1 MNEKNDILLIN
12 REDSFLETTCD
23 SLKKAGYSVI
33 TAMNMR
39 GALTALQSDSVK
51 LIICDN
57 ALQDIS
63 GYDFLRYIKNDPIR
77 EAIPFV
83 FFVPVNDQGHA
94 FKAFELG
101 AKDFLVYPMD
111 GKDFTNRINNIMSP
125 SEDPDEPPAKDVPQ
139 KKDLP
144 EKDVSTK
151 KKYGTMELE
160 LDDQRQGD
168 RVQPLP
174 HLNVEVSRDGMLWM
188 PGKIGDFS
196 EEGMFLE
203 TSLLGKPGASLQIRI
218 SMANNQY
225 IINGEIKHLSFGSNN
240 QSAGIGVEIENTKE
254 WQVAYSYLR
263 SIIGSGGEQAEEGIV
278 ASGVVSSGQ
287 IEETVMMTREDYA
300 TVLSNP
306 PEDES
311 VEEEQSLDSK
321 FYKSLI
327 GKQLDNYKALSFI
340 GAGNMGGVFKGWD
353 MSLER
358 EVALKIISYD
368 LSSQEKFREMFIKE
382 ARFISKL
389 DHPNIAHIYY
399 IGNTND
405 ILFYA
410 MEFINGQ
417 TFLDFIQKGKNLNTL
432 KGLGYFI
439 TTCEALEFVS
449 KQNIIHR
456 DIKPENIMI
465 NDKGDLK
472 IVDFGVAQVVDANK
486 GEAKHEGIVG
496 SPLYISPDCIEGISL
511 DHRSDI
517 YSLGATFYH
526 AFTGS
531 PPYEGDNYE
540 EVLMNHLNGNLTPLK
555 ERNPKI
561 SNALGSIVQK
571 MMSRNPDDRYQTYPE
586 IIEDLQALRNRA
598 LKFQRLKNA
607 TLIFKVKDKKVLT
620 PKPA

>member
-1 MNEKNDILLIN
+1 DILLIN
-12 REDSFLETTCD
+12 REDGFLETTRD
-23 SLKKAGYSVI
+23 LLRKAGYSVI
-33 TAMNMR
+33 TAMDMR
-39 GALTALQSDSVK
+39 GALTALQSDAVK

-57 ALQDIS
+57 ALQDVS
-63 GYDFLRYIKNDPIR
+63 GYDFLRYIKNDPLR
-77 EAIPFV
+77 DAIPFV

-111 GKDFTNRINNIMSP
+111 GKDFTNRIRDIITPPEQP
-125 SEDPDEPPAKDVPQ
+125 SETPEEGPK
-139 KKDLP
+139 KKDAP
-144 EKDVSTK
+144 K
-151 KKYGTMELE
+151 KQYGEIE
-160 LDDQRQGD
+160 IDLDDQRQGG
-168 RVQPLP
+168 RLQPHP
-174 HLNVEVSRDGMLWM
+174 HLDVEVSRDGMLWM

-203 TSLLGKPGASLQIRI
+203 TPLLAKPGASLQIRI
-218 SMANNQY
+218 SMSNNQY
-225 IINGEIKHLSFGSNN
+225 IINGEIKHLSFGSQN
-240 QSAGIGVEIENTKE
+240 QSAGIGIEIENTQE
-254 WQVAYSYLR
+254 WQTAYSYL
-263 SIIGSGGEQAEEGIV
+263 SSAIGSAGEQGKERKENL
-278 ASGVVSSGQ
+278 GVESSGQ
-287 IEETVMMTREDYA
+287 IEETVMMTREDYQA
-300 TVLSNP
+300 VLSKP
-306 PEDES
+306 PPDEP
-311 VEEEQSLDSK
+311 EEEQSLDSK
-321 FYKSLI
+321 FYRSLI
-327 GKQLDNYKALSFI
+327 GKELDTYKALSFI

-432 KGLGYFI
+432 KGLSYFVTI
-439 TTCEALEFVS
+439 CEGLDFVS

-465 NDKGDLK
+465 NDKGILK

-540 EVLMNHLNGNLTPLK
+540 EVLMKHLNGNLTPLK
-555 ERNPKI
+555 QKNPKI

-571 MMSRNPDDRYQTYPE
+571 MMSRKPDDRYQNYPE

-607 TLIFKVKDKKVLT
+607 TLIFRVKNNKVMT